1 MCKLEYFL
9 YLNNSVLKSV
19 DFCELLTFIK
29 FPQEIKIIV
38 LIKILIFYSFNF
50 LFFINF
56 NFVNGQIKKFLCSFV
71 KIFQIYF
78 LFLIKNPY
86 ETNTV
91 SVRQY
96 VHSSQK
102 NATTEH
108 DGTYLKIY
116 KTCPKT

>member
-1 MCKLEYFL
+1 MWT
-9 YLNNSVLKSV
+9 
-19 DFCELLTFIK
+19 FCELLIFIK
-29 FPQEIKIIV
+29 FLQEIKFIV
-38 LIKILIFYSFNF
+38 SIKILIFYSFNF
-50 LFFINF
+50 LLFINF

-91 SVRQY
+91 SVMQY
-96 VHSSQK
+96 VHPSEK

-108 DGTYLKIY
+108 DGTYLRIHNPSH
-116 KTCPKT
+116 KT